1 MKSNSTPPK
10 YAQKLLQMLLKEE
23 LVEEI
28 LGDLEEKFQ
37 EMLEQQSPFRAKLNY
52 WYQTTNYLRPFAL
65 KNILITEFNPFLMW
79 RHNLLLSLRNFQKDS
94 TTFLIN
100 LTGMTIALTC
110 VLLIYLWVADELSVD
125 KFHAKDTQLYQVM
138 KHSTSPQG
146 EIYSFPWTPPPLAKA
161 LREEMPEVE
170 YSTSLRLRNDDQK
183 GILKY
188 EEKQLKFTEQYAES
202 DFFQMFTYDILE
214 GDRSRFLQQKD
225 EVVISDQLAQKVF
238 GKTTDLV
245 GQTFEWEKE
254 PFSGIYKVAGVYKM
268 PPANAS
274 MQFDLVF
281 HFDLVNDHF
290 PDNNKWTYGGPDTYI
305 ALKAGT
311 NPATFQEK
319 ISTYLQEKSNEDY
332 QTLFIRPYSDKYLYN
347 KYENGKIVG
356 GRIDYVWLFSIIAIF
371 VLAIA
376 CINFMNLATA
386 KAAKRSKEVGVKKA
400 IGASKGHLIQQYL
413 SESVLLTFFSLFLA
427 LGIVFLFLPQFN
439 FITDKTL
446 TFSFSSKMFASI
458 LGIVFL
464 TGLLSGSYPAFYLS
478 RFEAVEVLKGKIRRS
493 FGEIWLR
500 KGLVV
505 FQFTVSIIL
514 IISVLV
520 VYHQIQFIQNK
531 NLGFHK
537 DQIIHFT
544 KDGQLNENLN
554 TFLTEVKNIPTV
566 VNTAGMGSDLLE
578 NGSRTTGVR
587 WEGYTEDNAIAF
599 KYIRVGYDL
608 LETIGVELAEGR
620 NFQKAFG
627 NEENKIIFNEA
638 AIQAMGLEDPIG
650 KTVRQWGADK
660 QIVGVVKDFH
670 FESLYEPIY
679 PCFIFLE
686 ENPSEIMVK
695 IEAGTEKTT
704 LAQLDA
710 VYKRFNDGLSLDY
723 RFLDADYAQFYASE
737 ERIAK
742 LSKHFASIAI
752 LISCLGLLGLVTF
765 SAQRRKREIGI
776 RKVLGASTFSI
787 VQMLSADF
795 TKMVVVAI
803 IIALPI
809 SYYIASDWLKGF
821 AFKIELQ
828 VWYFIIASLVAL
840 LLTWLTV
847 SFQTLTTA
855 KLNPIDTLKEE

>member
-1 MKSNSTPPK
+1 
-10 YAQKLLQMLLKEE
+10 
-23 LVEEI
+23 
-28 LGDLEEKFQ
+28 
-37 EMLEQQSPFRAKLNY
+37 
-52 WYQTTNYLRPFAL
+52 
-65 KNILITEFNPFLMW
+65 
-79 RHNLLLSLRNFQKDS
+79 
-94 TTFLIN
+94 
-100 LTGMTIALTC
+100 
-110 VLLIYLWVADELSVD
+110 WVADELSVD
-125 KFHAKDTQLYQVM
+125 KFHIKDAQLYQVM

-161 LREEMPEVE
+161 LRTEMPEVE
-170 YSTSLRLRNDDQK
+170 YSTSLRLRNDDQQ
-183 GILKY
+183 GILKHK
-188 EEKQLKFTEQYAES
+188 EKQLKFTEQYAES

-214 GDRSRFLQQKD
+214 GDRDRFLKQKD
-225 EVVISDQLAQKVF
+225 EVVISDRLAQKVF
-238 GKTTDLV
+238 GQTTDLV
-245 GQTFEWEKE
+245 GKTFEWEKE
-254 PFSGIYKVAGVYKM
+254 PFSSIYKVVGVYKM

-281 HFDLVNDHF
+281 HFDLINDNF

-305 ALKAGT
+305 ALKEGA
-311 NPATFQEK
+311 NPDAFQEK
-319 ISTYLQEKSNEDY
+319 VSTYLQEKSGENY
-332 QTLFIRPYSDKYLYN
+332 QALFIRPYSDKYLYN
-347 KYENGKIVG
+347 KYENGKMIG
-356 GRIDYVWLFSIIAIF
+356 GRIDYVWLFSIIALF
-371 VLAIA
+371 VLVIA

-400 IGASKGHLIQQYL
+400 IGATRGHLIGQYL

-439 FITDKTL
+439 FLTDKEL
-446 TFSFSSKMFASI
+446 TFAFSRKMFAFI

-493 FGEIWLR
+493 FGDIWLR

-514 IISVLV
+514 IIAVLV

-544 KDGQLNENLN
+544 RDGQLNENLN
-554 TFLTEVKNIPTV
+554 TFLAEIKNIPTV

-578 NGSRTTGVR
+578 NGSRTTGLR

-599 KYIRVGYDL
+599 KYMRVGYDL
-608 LETIGVELAEGR
+608 LETMGVEMAEGR
-620 NFQKAFG
+620 SFKEKFG
-627 NEENKIIFNEA
+627 KENNKIIFNEA

-650 KTVRQWGADK
+650 KTVRQWGTDK

-679 PCFIFLE
+679 PCFIFLD
-686 ENPSEIMVK
+686 ENTSEIMIK

-710 VYKRFNDGLSLDY
+710 VYKKFNDGLSLDY
-723 RFLDADYAQFYASE
+723 RFLDSDYAQFYASE

-742 LSKHFASIAI
+742 LSKYFASIAI

-803 IIALPI
+803 LIALPI
-809 SYYIASDWLKGF
+809 SYYVASNWLKGF

-828 VWYFIIASLVAL
+828 AWYFIIASLVAL
-840 LLTWLTV
+840 FLTWLTV
-847 SFQTLTTA
+847 SFQTLKTA

>member
-1 MKSNSTPPK
+1 
-10 YAQKLLQMLLKEE
+10 LLQTLLKEE

-37 EMLEQQSPFRAKLNY
+37 ETLKQQSSFRAKLNY
-52 WYQTTNYLRPFAL
+52 WYQTINYLRPFAL

-110 VLLIYLWVADELSVD
+110 ALLIYLWVADELSVD
-125 KFHAKDTQLYQVM
+125 KFHIKDAQLYQVM

-161 LREEMPEVE
+161 LRTEMPEVE
-170 YSTSLRLRNDDQK
+170 YSTSLRLRNDDQQ
-183 GILKY
+183 GILKHK
-188 EEKQLKFTEQYAES
+188 EKQLKFTEQYAES

-214 GDRSRFLQQKD
+214 GDRDRFLKQKD
-225 EVVISDQLAQKVF
+225 EVVISDRLAQKVF
-238 GKTTDLV
+238 GQTTDLV
-245 GQTFEWEKE
+245 GKTFEWEKE
-254 PFSGIYKVAGVYKM
+254 PFSSIYKVVGVYKM

-281 HFDLVNDHF
+281 HFDLINDNF

-305 ALKAGT
+305 ALKEGISPDA
-311 NPATFQEK
+311 FQDK
-319 ISTYLQEKSNEDY
+319 IGNYLQEKSGEDY
-332 QTLFIRPYSDKYLYN
+332 QALFIRPYSDKYLYN
-347 KYENGKIVG
+347 KYENGKMIG
-356 GRIDYVWLFSIIAIF
+356 GRIDYVWLFSIIALF
-371 VLAIA
+371 VLVIA

-400 IGASKGHLIQQYL
+400 IGASRGHLIGQYL
-413 SESVLLTFFSLFLA
+413 SESVLLTLFSLFLA

-439 FITDKTL
+439 FLTDKEL
-446 TFSFSSKMFASI
+446 TFAFSRKMFAFI

-478 RFEAVEVLKGKIRRS
+478 RFEAIEVLKGKIRRS
-493 FGEIWLR
+493 FGDIWLR

-514 IISVLV
+514 IIAVLV
-520 VYHQIQFIQNK
+520 VYYQIQFIQNK

-544 KDGQLNENLN
+544 RDGQLNENLN
-554 TFLTEVKNIPTV
+554 TFLAEIKNIPTV

-578 NGSRTTGVR
+578 NGSRTTGLR

-599 KYIRVGYDL
+599 KYMRVGYDL
-608 LETIGVELAEGR
+608 LETMGVEMAEGR
-620 NFQKAFG
+620 SFKEKFG
-627 NEENKIIFNEA
+627 KENNKIIFNEA

-650 KTVRQWGADK
+650 KTVRQWGTDK

-679 PCFIFLE
+679 PCFIFLD
-686 ENPSEIMVK
+686 ENTSEIMIK

-710 VYKRFNDGLSLDY
+710 VYKKFNDGLSLDY
-723 RFLDADYAQFYASE
+723 RFLDSDYAQFYASE

-742 LSKHFASIAI
+742 LSKYFASIAI

-803 IIALPI
+803 LIALPI
-809 SYYIASDWLKGF
+809 SYYVASNWLKGF

-828 VWYFIIASLVAL
+828 A
-840 LLTWLTV
+840 
-847 SFQTLTTA
+847 
-855 KLNPIDTLKEE
+855 